1 MKNISVRGQLLFGF
15 GFVLLVFVVSSIYLA
30 FNINK
35 SVENNRWTSHTY
47 NVLLESDNLLMSLI
61 NIETGQ
67 RGFLIAGVDSFLEP
81 LVMGE
86 QSFKQAFD
94 TIKKLTSD
102 NSAQQRRLD
111 DLFSHYQKWRLEVVD
126 VEIAKRKQVNEG
138 IGSYDEIIEMTR
150 REAGKDGM
158 DGMRATLAEIIAEE
172 RKLLRVR
179 ADELVAAQQDTHTA
193 LISSVVIALAIG
205 VATAFFFS
213 NRLIRQLGAEP
224 GSAVKMA
231 QEISNGYLNLDVN
244 ESSVPSGSI
253 ISAMLQMAKQ
263 LKSIV
268 LDIQS
273 SSNQVE
279 ETSNHLSVCS
289 EKSMNELAI
298 QKRESE
304 LVATAMNEMTSTV
317 AEVAKNTQY
326 AADATKTVDKNV
338 SEGERLMDNSVR
350 SIVSLNDD
358 IENTASVVMKLESE
372 SKEIATV
379 LDVIRSIA
387 EQTNLLALNAAIEAA
402 RAGEQGRGFAVVAD
416 EVRTLASRTHKSTEE
431 IRVMIERLQEGVSN
445 AVSTMEKSRSGAKT
459 AVSYVREVEA
469 TLSTIRTSVSDVN
482 NMNIQIA
489 TAAEEQSLVAEEI
502 NRNITRI
509 NEVTDLTV
517 SALSQVDRSSHE
529 LKSRA
534 ADLRQKITYFKY

>member
-1 MKNISVRGQLLFGF
+1 MNNISVRGQLLFGF
-15 GFVLLVFVVSSIYLA
+15 GVVLLVFVVSSIYLA

-47 NVLLESDNLLMSLI
+47 DVLLESEGLLSSLI

-81 LVMGE
+81 LVNGD
-86 QSFKQAFD
+86 QSFKKTFD
-94 TIKKLTSD
+94 NIKALTSD
-102 NSAQQRRLD
+102 NSAQQSRLD
-111 DLFSHYQKWRLEVVD
+111 NLFNAYQKWRREVVD
-126 VEIAKRKQVNEG
+126 VEIAARKQVNQG
-138 IGSYDEIIEMTR
+138 IGSYEDIIEMTR
-150 REAGKDGM
+150 QEAGKDGM
-158 DGMRATLAEIIAEE
+158 DGMRAILAEIMAEE
-172 RKLLRVR
+172 RKLLTVR
-179 ADELVAAQQDTHTA
+179 AEELEAAQQDTHTA
-193 LISSVVIALAIG
+193 LISSVLIALAIG
-205 VATAFFFS
+205 VTTAFFFS

-231 QEISNGYLNLDVN
+231 RDISNGQLNLNVN
-244 ESSVPSGSI
+244 ENSVPSGSI

-268 LDIQS
+268 LDIQA

-279 ETSNHLSVCS
+279 ETSNYLSVCS
-289 EKSMNELAI
+289 EKSMNELSI

-326 AADATKTVDKNV
+326 AAAATKTVDKNV
-338 SEGERLMDNSVR
+338 GEGERLMENSVK

-358 IENTASVVMKLESE
+358 IENTASVVMQLESE

-402 RAGEQGRGFAVVAD
+402 RAGEQGRGFAVVVD

-431 IRVMIERLQEGVSN
+431 IRVMIERLQNGVSN

-459 AVSYVREVEA
+459 AVSFVREVEA
-469 TLSTIRTSVSDVN
+469 TLSTIRHSVSDVN

-489 TAAEEQSLVAEEI
+489 TAAEEQSQVAEEI
-502 NRNITRI
+502 NKNITRI

-517 SALSQVDRSSHE
+517 SALTQVDSSSHE

-534 ADLRQKITYFKY
+534 ADLRQKMTYFKY

>member
-1 MKNISVRGQLLFGF
+1 MNNISVRGQLLFGF
-15 GFVLLVFVVSSIYLA
+15 GVVLLVFVVSSIYLA

-47 NVLLESDNLLMSLI
+47 DVLLESEGLLSSLI

-81 LVMGE
+81 LVNGD
-86 QSFKQAFD
+86 QSFKKTFD
-94 TIKKLTSD
+94 NIKALTSD
-102 NSAQQRRLD
+102 NSAQQSRLD
-111 DLFSHYQKWRLEVVD
+111 NLFNAYQKWRREVVD
-126 VEIAKRKQVNEG
+126 VEIAARKQVNQG
-138 IGSYDEIIEMTR
+138 IGSYEDIIEMTR
-150 REAGKDGM
+150 QEAGKDGM
-158 DGMRATLAEIIAEE
+158 DGMRAILAEIMAEE
-172 RKLLRVR
+172 RKLLTVR
-179 ADELVAAQQDTHTA
+179 AEELEAAQQDTHTA
-193 LISSVVIALAIG
+193 LISSVLIALAIG
-205 VATAFFFS
+205 VTTAFFFS

-231 QEISNGYLNLDVN
+231 RDISNGQLNLNVN
-244 ESSVPSGSI
+244 ENSVPSGSI

-268 LDIQS
+268 LDIQA

-279 ETSNHLSVCS
+279 ETSNYLSVCS
-289 EKSMNELAI
+289 EKSMNELSI

-326 AADATKTVDKNV
+326 AAAATKTVDKNV
-338 SEGERLMDNSVR
+338 GEGERLMENSVK

-358 IENTASVVMKLESE
+358 IENTASVVMQLESE

-431 IRVMIERLQEGVSN
+431 IRVMIERLQNGVSN

-459 AVSYVREVEA
+459 AVSFVREVEA
-469 TLSTIRTSVSDVN
+469 TLSTIRHSVSDVN

-489 TAAEEQSLVAEEI
+489 TAAEEQSQVAEEI
-502 NRNITRI
+502 NKNITRI

-517 SALSQVDRSSHE
+517 SALTQVDSSSHE

-534 ADLRQKITYFKY
+534 ADLRQKMTYFKY